1 MTASEALAV
10 LAEIIAAEIPEV
22 EDPTDVA
29 FLILAALR
37 AAGYE
42 LVPIKSAR
50 GLP

>member
-1 MTASEALAV
+1 MTAPEALAV
-10 LAEIIAAEIPEV
+10 LAEILEAEIPSL

-42 LVPIKSAR
+42 LTPIKR